1 MTESAGAYAVCA
13 PVAVDGP
20 PGSRN
25 GYGKPRWLAPM
36 SRTIEVRRP
45 RIRGLEE
52 RFESRILPLFQRRT
66 HEVTRLLRVPA
77 GGLRRTQI
85 PGRPTS
91 PSCPQPRKG
100 SRGTPDLLYP
110 PFATTSG
117 GGSISH
123 YVHIPLKGDT
133 MNRIIT
139 IALLTVACGQESPT
153 KPVPPEAAPSIVGS
167 WKLDSNNFLDEIKTN
182 FKTYLV
188 DHAHFDPELASQFA
202 DVLSASIAEDILPLV
217 TLTFKSDF
225 TYSEQYRNFAQGGTW
240 SVTGDQL
247 TLKSE
252 DDTWT
257 SQYSVS
263 ETRLTLEHSKE
274 FMVEVITYLL
284 DAGGLDEREGMPPLG
299 NCRRFHLGRDR
310 NL

>member
-1 MTESAGAYAVCA
+1 
-13 PVAVDGP
+13 
-20 PGSRN
+20 
-25 GYGKPRWLAPM
+25 
-36 SRTIEVRRP
+36 
-45 RIRGLEE
+45 
-52 RFESRILPLFQRRT
+52 
-66 HEVTRLLRVPA
+66 
-77 GGLRRTQI
+77 
-85 PGRPTS
+85 
-91 PSCPQPRKG
+91 
-100 SRGTPDLLYP
+100 
-110 PFATTSG
+110 
-117 GGSISH
+117 
-123 YVHIPLKGDT
+123 

-284 DAGGLDEREGMPPLG
+284 DAGGLDEREGMPLLEIVVDSILEG
-299 NCRRFHLGRDR
+299 IETFELYFVKT
-310 NL
+310 